1 MGNLFINT
9 FTNIFL
15 PIINNIVLEFAENG
29 EIVIWNE
36 DTFKFEISKN
46 IKKPF

>member
-1 MGNLFINT
+1 MF
-9 FTNIFL
+9 FNIFYNL
-15 PIINNIVLEFAENG
+15 VLEFAENG

-36 DTFKFEISKN
+36 DTLKFEISKS